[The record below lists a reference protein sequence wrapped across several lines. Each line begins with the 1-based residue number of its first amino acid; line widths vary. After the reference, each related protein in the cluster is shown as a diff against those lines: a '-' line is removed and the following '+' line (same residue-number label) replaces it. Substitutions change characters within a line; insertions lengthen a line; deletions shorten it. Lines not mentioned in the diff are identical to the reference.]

1 VGGRSDATST
11 AATVSPLFAIRS
23 TRNRDWRAPVRT
35 CEHRAAREF
44 GASTPAPTA
53 PDLRIARCVRWHD
66 LCKQRSSPPL
76 SWCEMKLS
84 SSPEPW
90 TTAVVWARP
99 WKPPARRC
107 RPARVIKPG
116 RIGRWHFIAAGTLVA
131 GSALAAE
138 TAVPYRVPV
147 QDLDLTSPEGVVALC
162 SRLEIAATA
171 VCGLDEAH
179 GYAERQRARR
189 CVAVTLEAEIA
200 ELGFETSRRNTS
212 VDAHVIKTSQASGNN
227 RSHSICRSH

>member
-1 VGGRSDATST
+1 MIT
-11 AATVSPLFAIRS
+11 AS
-23 TRNRDWRAPVRT
+23 RT
-35 CEHRAAREF
+35 W
-44 GASTPAPTA
+44 
-53 PDLRIARCVRWHD
+53 RWH
-66 LCKQRSSPPL
+66 
-76 SWCEMKLS
+76 
-84 SSPEPW
+84 
-90 TTAVVWARP
+90 
-99 WKPPARRC
+99 
-107 RPARVIKPG
+107 I
-116 RIGRWHFIAAGTLVA
+116 FAAGTLVA

-200 ELGFETSRRNTS
+200 ELGSETSPRNTS
-212 VDAHVIKTSQASGNN
+212 VDAHVIKTSQASGDN
-227 RSHSICRSH
+227 RGHFICMSHKIAALPVVVPAHRLTYRIVPQ